1 LDGWKDIHARRV
13 WGANYGLQGNHIPKR
28 RPSSLAACVPDSGM
42 IGKDGKMIKKMINRI
57 GCWCALFLTCAAPA
71 LSAEYALMA
80 PSVAA
85 RAGEELEI
93 VLYMTNSS
101 DAVAELTVPERLRVR
116 LLTPQDGF
124 DLDFNALSHAHFGTV
139 VLAPQGFAKFSYKG
153 RLPGNLAGP
162 MTLEA
167 TGVRANP
174 LVLMVAGPSVPAQV
188 NAKAEGGGAAP
199 AQKLTVDLP
208 PLLSTYEPAYF
219 SVGTR
224 GGTNA
229 KFQLSFKYRIFD
241 SLWDTGITDHIY
253 FGYTQTSIW
262 DLETGSA
269 PFRDTSYRP
278 SLFYYRNDVA
288 ALGARAWL
296 GLQGGAEHESNGKS
310 GADSRSI
317 NTLFVR
323 PVLFVG
329 DLSKKHWMIAP
340 KVWAYL
346 DKSDNP
352 DIADYRGYFD
362 LLVKYGNENSWFV
375 SSNLRKGARAG
386 YGSIQLD
393 GAYALTTSRQGRVG
407 TYLHLQYFNGWGES
421 ILEYD
426 QKLKSQFRIGV
437 MLVP

>member
-1 LDGWKDIHARRV
+1 
-13 WGANYGLQGNHIPKR
+13 
-28 RPSSLAACVPDSGM
+28 
-42 IGKDGKMIKKMINRI
+42 MIKWIVF
-57 GCWCALFLTCAAPA
+57 WCGFFWAWAVPA

-80 PSVAA
+80 PSATA
-85 RAGEELEI
+85 RAGEDLEI

-101 DAVAELTVPERLRVR
+101 NAFVEQPVPERLRVR

-124 DLDFNALSHAHFGTV
+124 DLDFSALSHAHFGTI

-174 LVLMVAGPSVPAQV
+174 LMLMVAGPSVPAQD
-188 NAKAEGGGAAP
+188 NAKVGGGETAP
-199 AQKLTVDLP
+199 ARQLAVDLP
-208 PLLSTYEPAYF
+208 PLLSTHEPAYF
-219 SVGTR
+219 SLGTR
-224 GGTNA
+224 GGANA

-288 ALGARAWL
+288 ALGARARL

-323 PVLFVG
+323 PVLLVG
-329 DLSKKHWMIAP
+329 DLSKKHWTIAP

-386 YGSIQLD
+386 YGSMQLD

-407 TYLHLQYFNGWGES
+407 TYLHVQYFNGWGEN
-421 ILEYD
+421 ILDYD
-426 QKLKSQFRIGV
+426 KKFKSQFRIGL